1 MSKKVYLLIVSTV
14 IVAFVISGCGGGS
27 SQTQQN
33 PSSAVQSETAG
44 ASEQISSNTTTAS
57 NTAADTTQATE
68 SPIDN
73 SNEKPVAPEKNPP
86 GDIPDS
92 QVFIKYISATG
103 NYELQVPEGWARS
116 ENGTDVKYVDKLD
129 GIQVKI
135 STANDSFTIDNI
147 KKDQVAALEK
157 TGRAV
162 KIKSTEEIKL
172 TGGQAVLVKY
182 DSNSE
187 PDPVT
192 NKQVRLENES
202 IFFNNNGK
210 LAEIVLWAPL
220 GADNIDQWNLI
231 SNSFKWR

>member
-1 MSKKVYLLIVSTV
+1 MIKKGNIIIIFTV
-14 IVAFVISGCGGGS
+14 IMAAVVSGCGTGS
-27 SQTQQN
+27 GQSQLN
-33 PSSAVQSETAG
+33 PSVAVQSETTSA
-44 ASEQISSNTTTAS
+44 AEQKSTSATTAS
-57 NTAADTTQATE
+57 STAGNTTQATE
-68 SPIDN
+68 NTSSKSI
-73 SNEKPVAPEKNPP
+73 EKPVAPEKNPP

-92 QVFIKYISATG
+92 QVFIKYTSATG
-103 NYELQVPEGWARS
+103 KYELQVPEGWARTES
-116 ENGTDVKYVDKLD
+116 GTDVKYVDKLD

-135 STANDSFTIDNI
+135 STVNDAFTVDNI
-147 KKDQVAALEK
+147 KKNQVAAMEK

-162 KIKSTEEIKL
+162 KINSTKEIKL
-172 TGGQAVLVKY
+172 SGGQAILVKY

-202 IFFNNNGK
+202 IFLNNNGK

-220 GADNIDQWNLI
+220 GADNVDQWNLI